1 MTRRRTKTRF
11 AVVAVLLAAGM
22 IGGAE
27 TRTAVEYRFGEVK
40 GKVILDSA
48 SASRQVEDGA
58 VARGGDLVRTGWR
71 GQATVSAESVGSRF
85 EIFSGSRVRLASDK
99 PGVIVLLERGRLKA
113 MFDAVTGDDERIVET
128 PGALLAVRGTRFG
141 VEVDADGE
149 AAVSVF
155 EGLVEVRP
163 FDDSL
168 QPLFVRPGEV
178 GRFGPKAGPRRVMEG
193 MSEKAWGEHGG
204 SRAMPGDPGSPES
217 KGQGRDPGGM
227 QQGGSTRSQPSG
239 GGTRKPH

>member
-1 MTRRRTKTRF
+1 
-11 AVVAVLLAAGM
+11 VVAAVLAAGL

-27 TRTAVEYRFGEVK
+27 TRPAIEYRFDEVK

-48 SASRQVEDGA
+48 NDSRQVKDGA
-58 VARGGDLVRTGWR
+58 DARGGDLVRTGWR
-71 GQATVSAESVGSRF
+71 GQATVSAASVGSRF
-85 EIFSGSRVRLASDK
+85 EIFSGSRMRLASET
-99 PGVIVLLERGRLKA
+99 PGVIVVLERGRLKA
-113 MFDAVTGDDERIVET
+113 MFDAVTGNDERIVET

-163 FDDSL
+163 HDPSL
-168 QPLFVRPGEV
+168 QPLFVRPGQV
-178 GRFGPKAGPRRVMEG
+178 GRFGPRNGPRMVKEG
-193 MSEKAWGEHGG
+193 ISEKTWGEHGG
-204 SRAMPGDPGSPES
+204 SRAMPGDPGSPEAR
-217 KGQGRDPGGM
+217 GQGREPGGAPD
-227 QQGGSTRSQPSG
+227 GSTRGQPSSS